1 VIAGARAGKLGGT
14 RFIFFL
20 YDLLSVVLKV
30 DADGLV
36 ILMPN
41 INSKAVSSAAPAE
54 IIPPRAMKL
63 SEKCSLLSQ
72 PLYAARM
79 MPRVSSLAGAPPL
92 MGLGRRLGAP
102 NSVTLATCNSPPPRP
117 IRFHR
122 LEL

>member
-1 VIAGARAGKLGGT
+1 MIAGARAGKLGGT

-41 INSKAVSSAAPAE
+41 INPKAVSSAAPAE

-72 PLYAARM
+72 PLLRCADDASGELACRCAAFN
-79 MPRVSSLAGAPPL
+79 GA
-92 MGLGRRLGAP
+92 REAP
-102 NSVTLATCNSPPPRP
+102 GCT
-117 IRFHR
+117 
-122 LEL
+122 